1 MASLL
6 RPGPT
11 ALLLLVACS
20 NPAGTPVDFRRS
32 APAGTTSGPVAA
44 RFGKDAVTV
53 AELNQRFAEMNPYAR
68 ARYQTLE
75 QRRDYVE
82 GLARFELLAQEAIRR
97 GLHND
102 PDVVEAAKRVMV
114 QELLKQELDERAEA
128 ITDAQVKAYYE
139 SHRDD
144 YVKPAMTRLS
154 HVAFSKERR
163 AQAEAVLAEARAL
176 APMDYAAF
184 GKLAR
189 EHSED
194 EKTKVLDGD
203 LRFLSDDELA
213 AQLGPEAREAAA
225 KLERIGDVA
234 PALVETPRALHV
246 IKLQGRQLALNLSLE
261 QAAASIRQVLLN
273 ETRQE
278 RYRALLEKL
287 KADARFELSDEGL
300 AKVVVDPKA
309 PTLDAKG
316 PQPGFVPGPQ
326 SPPPAR

>member
-1 MASLL
+1 ML
-6 RPGPT
+6 RLR
-11 ALLLLVACS
+11 LLLVLPLVACS
-20 NPAGTPVDFRRS
+20 KPSGTTVDFKRA
-32 APAGTTSGPVAA
+32 APAGTNSGPVAA
-44 RFGKDAVTV
+44 KFGDEAITV

-82 GLARFELLAQEAIRR
+82 GLGRFELLSQEAIRR

-128 ITDAQVKAYYE
+128 ISDAQVKQYYD
-139 SHRDD
+139 SHQDD
-144 YVKPAMTRLS
+144 YVKPAMTRLA
-154 HVAFSKERR
+154 HVAFTKEHRQQATEIL
-163 AQAEAVLAEARAL
+163 AQARAL

-194 EKTKVLDGD
+194 PASKVLDGD
-203 LRFLSDDELA
+203 LRFLSDEELA
-213 AQLGPEAREAAA
+213 TRYGPELKDAAQ

-234 PALVETPRALHV
+234 PELVETAKALHV
-246 IKLQGRQLALNLSLE
+246 IKLEGRQQALNLSLE
-261 QAAASIRQVLLN
+261 QAATSIRQILLN

-278 RYRALLEKL
+278 RYRALLERL
-287 KADARFELSDEGL
+287 KADARFELSDDAL

-309 PTLDAKG
+309 PTVEAKG

-326 SPPPAR
+326 SPPPTR

>member
-1 MASLL
+1 M
-6 RPGPT
+6 
-11 ALLLLVACS
+11 LLLPLLACS
-20 NPAGTPVDFRRS
+20 KPSGTTVDFRRA
-32 APAGTTSGPVAA
+32 APPGVAQGPAVATYA
-44 RFGKDAVTV
+44 QDTITV

-82 GLARFELLAQEAIRR
+82 GLVRFELLSREAIKR

-114 QELLKQELDERAEA
+114 QELLKQELDEQADA

-139 SHRDD
+139 SHKDD
-144 YVKPAMTRLS
+144 YVKPAMTRLA
-154 HVAFSKERR
+154 HVAFSKEHR
-163 AQAEAVLAEARAL
+163 AKASDVLAQARAL

-194 EKTKVLDGD
+194 AASKVLDGD
-203 LRFLSDDELA
+203 LRFLSDEELTARFGPELLA
-213 AQLGPEAREAAA
+213 ASQ

-234 PALVETPRALHV
+234 PELVETAQALHV
-246 IKLQGRQLALNLSLE
+246 IKLEGRQQALNLSLE
-261 QAAASIRQVLLN
+261 QASTSIRQILLN

-278 RYRALLEKL
+278 RYRALLERL
-287 KADARFELSDEGL
+287 KAEARFELSDDGL

-309 PTLDAKG
+309 PTLEAKG

>member
-1 MASLL
+1 MRRVALVLTLL
-6 RPGPT
+6 SGCRQAGPGT
-11 ALLLLVACS
+11 AVDFS
-20 NPAGTPVDFRRS
+20 RVPPAGT
-32 APAGTTSGPVAA
+32 AQGPVAA
-44 RFGKDAVTV
+44 SFGSDRITV

-75 QRRDYVE
+75 QRKDYVE
-82 GLARFELLAQEAIRR
+82 GLARFELLAQEAVRR

-114 QELLKQELDERAEA
+114 QELLKQELDEKTQA
-128 ITDAQVKAYYE
+128 ISDAQVKQYYDA
-139 SHRDD
+139 HRDD

-163 AQAEAVLAEARAL
+163 EKAEAVLAEAKAL

-194 EKTKVLDGD
+194 PATRALDGD
-203 LRFLSDDELA
+203 LRFLSDDELSA
-213 AQLGPEAREAAA
+213 RLGPEVTKVAAA
-225 KLERIGDVA
+225 LGRVGDVA
-234 PALVETPRALHV
+234 PSLVETAKALHV
-246 IKLQGRQLALNLSLE
+246 VKLQGRQQALNLSLE
-261 QAAASIRQVLLN
+261 QASASIKQLLLN

-287 KADARFELSDEGL
+287 KADARYQVSDEAL
-300 AKVVVDPKA
+300 SKVVVDPKA
-309 PTLDAKG
+309 PTAEAKG
-316 PQPGFVPGPQ
+316 PQPGFVPGPN
-326 SPPPAR
+326 PAPSEK

>member
-1 MASLL
+1 MLRRLSLALVFLAS
-6 RPGPT
+6 
-11 ALLLLVACS
+11 CS
-20 NPAGTPVDFRRS
+20 KPAGTPVDFRR
-32 APAGTTSGPVAA
+32 ATPPGTAQGPAAA
-44 RFGKDAVTV
+44 TFAQDTITV

-82 GLARFELLAQEAIRR
+82 GLARFELLSQEAIRR

-128 ITDAQVKAYYE
+128 ISDGQVKQYYDA
-139 SHRDD
+139 HHDD
-144 YVKPAMTRLS
+144 YVKPAMTRLA
-154 HVAFSKERR
+154 HVAFSKEHR
-163 AQAEAVLAEARAL
+163 AQALEVLTQAKAL
-176 APMDYAAF
+176 APMDYAGF

-194 EKTKVLDGD
+194 PSTKVLDGD
-203 LRFLSDDELA
+203 LRFLSNEELVTR
-213 AQLGPEAREAAA
+213 LGPEVRAASE

-234 PALVETPRALHV
+234 PELVETARALHV
-246 IKLQGRQLALNLSLE
+246 IKLQGRQQALNLSLE
-261 QAAASIRQVLLN
+261 QASASIRQVLLN

-287 KADARFELSDEGL
+287 KADARFKLDEDGL
-300 AKVVVDPKA
+300 GKVVVDPKA
-309 PTLDAKG
+309 PTLEAQG

-326 SPPPAR
+326 SPPPTR

>member
-1 MASLL
+1 MV
-6 RPGPT
+6 R
-11 ALLLLVACS
+11 LLVALVLLPLVGCS
-20 NPAGTPVDFRRS
+20 KPSGTTVDFKRA
-32 APAGTTSGPVAA
+32 APPGTQQGPVAA
-44 RFGKDAVTV
+44 SFAGDAITV

-82 GLARFELLAQEAIRR
+82 GLVRFELLSREAIKR

-114 QELLKQELDERAEA
+114 QELLKQELDEKADA
-128 ITDAQVKAYYE
+128 ITDAQVKQYYD
-139 SHRDD
+139 SHKDD
-144 YVKPAMTRLS
+144 YVKPAMTRLA
-154 HVAFSKERR
+154 HVAFSKEHR
-163 AQAEAVLAEARAL
+163 AKALEVLSQAKEL

-194 EKTKVLDGD
+194 AASKVLDGD
-203 LRFLSDDELA
+203 LRFLSDEELTTRFGPELKAA
-213 AQLGPEAREAAA
+213 AQ

-234 PALVETPRALHV
+234 PELVETAKALHV
-246 IKLQGRQLALNLSLE
+246 IKLEGRQQALDLSLE
-261 QAAASIRQVLLN
+261 QASASIRQILLN

-278 RYRALLEKL
+278 RYRALLERL
-287 KADARFELSDEGL
+287 KAEARVELSDDALG
-300 AKVVVDPKA
+300 KVVVDPKA
-309 PTLDAKG
+309 PTLEAKG